1 MKNVIIVIKGLSIGM
16 ILMLALWLTS
26 CAANK
31 TCHGNGRKYHVDRSV
46 RRAQSRPYAYRY

>member
-1 MKNVIIVIKGLSIGM
+1 MKNVMIVIKGLLVGM
-16 ILMLALWLTS
+16 CMMFALWLTS

-46 RRAQSRPYAYRY
+46 RKAQSRSYAYRH

>member
-1 MKNVIIVIKGLSIGM
+1 MKNVIIVIKGLAIGM
-16 ILMLALWLTS
+16 CIMLALWLTS

-46 RRAQSRPYAYRY
+46 RKAQSRPYAYRY

>member
-1 MKNVIIVIKGLSIGM
+1 MKNVIIMIKGLVIGM
-16 ILMLALWLTS
+16 CIMLALWLTS

-46 RRAQSRPYAYRY
+46 RKAQSRPYAYRY

>member
-1 MKNVIIVIKGLSIGM
+1 MIVIKGMLVGM
-16 ILMLALWLTS
+16 FIMFALWLTS

-46 RRAQSRPYAYRY
+46 RRAQARPYAYRY

>member
-1 MKNVIIVIKGLSIGM
+1 MNTTKFILVKGIVGIF
-16 ILMLALWLTS
+16 ILLAVWLTS

-31 TCHGNGRKYHVDRSV
+31 SCHGNGRKYHVDRSV